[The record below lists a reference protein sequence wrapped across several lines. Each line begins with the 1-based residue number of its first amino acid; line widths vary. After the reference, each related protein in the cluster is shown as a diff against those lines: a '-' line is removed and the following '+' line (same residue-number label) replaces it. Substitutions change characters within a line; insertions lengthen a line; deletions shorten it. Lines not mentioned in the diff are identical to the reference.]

1 MRMWRGCAYLKLWI
15 SWQWKTQ
22 YIFNNCVQSRY
33 IRKRGLLSA
42 STRDCLEGLVAA
54 RCGAAHYRPAPFRRS
69 NSLKR
74 VRHHRERL
82 RRKR

>member
-54 RCGAAHYRPAPFRRS
+54 RCGAAPDRLASFH
-69 NSLKR
+69 SLLPPLAFSCYA
-74 VRHHRERL
+74 ENAWS
-82 RRKR
+82 